1 MIVAIRART
10 AVRRLTIAV
19 VTIAM
24 LAVAAPAYAVDV
36 FVRTP
41 DAPGSLLNL
50 NLRVLGLN
58 IPISILGGPAGSSAD
73 AVAIA
78 P

>member
-19 VTIAM
+19 ITIAM

-36 FVRTP
+36 VVVTP
-41 DAPGSLLNL
+41 PGASSLVNL

-58 IPISILGGPAGSSAD
+58 IPINILGGPAGSSAD